1 MRRRVEATHLLRI
14 AMGRGVPAIVLAAGE
29 SSRLGQPKALVEV
42 DGIPLAAHAV
52 RRLIEGGADPI
63 WIVTRQ
69 DLAVDLALRCPE
81 ANVVVN
87 PNPDAGRTGSIQHG
101 IMSVIREQGCPPEK
115 LLIAPVDRI
124 GFESSTV
131 ARVLQE
137 TGTCHPVPA
146 GHPVLLDAMDCAQVL
161 TSSPDAPLRDIIDSQ
176 PIVAPGRHLNIDHP
190 SDLEALE

>member
-1 MRRRVEATHLLRI
+1 
-14 AMGRGVPAIVLAAGE
+14 MGRGVPAIVLAAGE
-29 SSRLGQPKALVEV
+29 VLGSGNPRPSWRSMGSHSQR
-42 DGIPLAAHAV
+42 HAV

-101 IMSVIREQGCPPEK
+101 IMSVIHEQGCPPEK

-131 ARVLQE
+131 AVCFRKQ
-137 TGTCHPVPA
+137 
-146 GHPVLLDAMDCAQVL
+146 GHAIRFQLAIQCSLMPWTARR
-161 TSSPDAPLRDIIDSQ
+161 S
-176 PIVAPGRHLNIDHP
+176 
-190 SDLEALE
+190 

>member
-1 MRRRVEATHLLRI
+1 MT
-14 AMGRGVPAIVLAAGE
+14 
-29 SSRLGQPKALVEV
+29 
-42 DGIPLAAHAV
+42 HAV

-131 ARVLQE
+131 ARCFRKQ
-137 TGTCHPVPA
+137 
-146 GHPVLLDAMDCAQVL
+146 GHAIRFQLAIQCSLMPWTAQVL